1 MADKKSRQTIKKLAE
16 KGGKVI
22 VTGCYAQLKPDEII
36 KIKGVDLVLG
46 NKDKFRLVEIAKSL
60 FEGRNGNNIYYCNID
75 KEDFFHHSFSLSDR
89 TRAFLKVQDGCDYKC
104 AYCTVPLARGKS
116 RNSTIESIVADA
128 EVIANNGIKEIVL
141 TGVNIGDFGKSTNES
156 FIDLIKSLD
165 KINGVERIRISSIE
179 PNLLT
184 DDIIK
189 FVSESSHFVPHFHI
203 PLQSGSDVILGLM
216 GRRYRCEL
224 FFSRIKMIRKY
235 MPHASVGVDVIVGFP
250 GETEELFLETY
261 NFIKQLDI
269 SYLHVF
275 PFSERPNTRAFDMPN
290 KVGHKE
296 KEKRSKMLIDLS
308 EEKKRLFY
316 LSNVGRVEKVIFEGL
331 MKMNKMYGFTSNYI
345 KVETD
350 YDKSQVGKIVEVSLL
365 NINKDG
371 NFVV

>member
-1 MADKKSRQTIKKLAE
+1 
-16 KGGKVI
+16 
-22 VTGCYAQLKPDEII
+22 
-36 KIKGVDLVLG
+36 
-46 NKDKFRLVEIAKSL
+46 
-60 FEGRNGNNIYYCNID
+60 
-75 KEDFFHHSFSLSDR
+75 
-89 TRAFLKVQDGCDYKC
+89 
-104 AYCTVPLARGKS
+104 
-116 RNSTIESIVADA
+116 
-128 EVIANNGIKEIVL
+128 
-141 TGVNIGDFGKSTNES
+141 
-156 FIDLIKSLD
+156 
-165 KINGVERIRISSIE
+165 
-179 PNLLT
+179 
-184 DDIIK
+184 
-189 FVSESSHFVPHFHI
+189 
-203 PLQSGSDVILGLM
+203 
-216 GRRYRCEL
+216 
-224 FFSRIKMIRKY
+224 